1 MIQHLLNIE
10 ANDRPVLLE
19 RVLRVIRH
27 RGFTILKVTATQ
39 NQSNKIAQ
47 IEIIVESERPISLI
61 TNQVEKLWD
70 IRTVD
75 VTTIQSA

>member
-39 NQSNKIAQ
+39 NQSNKIAK

-75 VTTIQSA
+75 VTTLESA